1 MHRKLITVQ
10 MSSYNVS
17 TLWQMSEETIFFAIH
32 IGANF
37 SFSSEYK
44 SSRLVHCSLYHA
56 HGHLF
61 YFPSLL
67 FILLSKFRHTQQ
79 WENGKLYLYC
89 VMKGNKIST
98 PLSLYSMQLTI
109 HYGFRDACRSWL
121 LGIHTACWTSFECLL
136 LIRIIQTIFY
146 CFCGCS
152 LRCGCPGQLSP
163 LLTPEIQ
170 HWSGGD
176 DVGSFSQLY

>member
-1 MHRKLITVQ
+1 MHRKLIRVQ

-56 HGHLF
+56 HGQLF

-67 FILLSKFRHTQQ
+67 FILMSKFRHTQQ

-109 HYGFRDACRSWL
+109 HSGFRDACRSWL
-121 LGIHTACWTSFECLL
+121 LGIHCMLNLIWMSITDSSIIRKIWWIYWRVKPYLVHLL
-136 LIRIIQTIFY
+136 NVL
-146 CFCGCS
+146 
-152 LRCGCPGQLSP
+152 P
-163 LLTPEIQ
+163 LLPF
-170 HWSGGD
+170 HL
-176 DVGSFSQLY
+176 FSERDFTL